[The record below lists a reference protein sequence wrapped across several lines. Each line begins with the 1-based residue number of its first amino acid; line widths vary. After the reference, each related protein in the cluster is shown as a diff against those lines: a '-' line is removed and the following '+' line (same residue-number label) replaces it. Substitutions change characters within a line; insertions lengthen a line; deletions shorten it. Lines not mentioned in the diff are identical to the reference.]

1 MYECVTCSPEPE
13 REPRRP
19 LKCQHQR
26 DKPVAS
32 EGLEENSLTQKSEK
46 RKKQRCLRCFH
57 QWMFVKQGRFRL
69 WLISGLMCFSASWSQ
84 RPTVEETLCN
94 PLGTVAT
101 CSVAEDRPGGGGVIL
116 FIVCCCLESL
126 ASLHI
131 LAFYHSMYS
140 MCALT

>member
-101 CSVAEDRPGGGGVIL
+101 CSVAEDRPGGGGGGGGGGCFFFFFFVRAFAFFLCFFFFFIL
-116 FIVCCCLESL
+116 F
-126 ASLHI
+126 
-131 LAFYHSMYS
+131 
-140 MCALT
+140 